1 MSIFLLILKII
12 GIILLSIISLLL
24 IIIALILFVPIR
36 YRIIANKFEDSDFYA
51 EIKLTWLLHFINI
64 LIKYTDDL
72 YYRVRVI
79 LIPIKKSDNLKKHKT
94 KKNDDKNIELCE
106 DKTINADEGI
116 NNGSDELKVISP
128 EQEENQIS
136 GCESINID
144 EVDETNED
152 ADNSD
157 DNKGIIY
164 KIRFI
169 LTKFFE
175 FLFNIKEKLNE
186 AYNTVVNIVKD
197 IDYYINALKD
207 ERNKKV
213 ISLCLSQA
221 SSIINNIKPKVFN
234 GNLTIGIDDPYTMG
248 QILSIYGILFPIIHD
263 KITINPVYDKEVIEG
278 DLYIKG
284 RISVFVLIRAA
295 IKIYFNRD
303 YKRMIKIFKK

>member
-79 LIPIKKSDNLKKHKT
+79 LIPIKKSDNLKKHKNNSKKTEPDPNDT
-94 KKNDDKNIELCE
+94 KSIDERENISDESANEDISDNEISKNKEEIVSTSDLDENDDDNI
-106 DKTINADEGI
+106 KFDE
-116 NNGSDELKVISP
+116 
-128 EQEENQIS
+128 
-136 GCESINID
+136 
-144 EVDETNED
+144 
-152 ADNSD
+152 
-157 DNKGIIY
+157 NKGIIY
-164 KIRFI
+164 KIRFV

-234 GNLTIGIDDPYTMG
+234 GNLTIGIDEPYTMG

>member
-79 LIPIKKSDNLKKHKT
+79 LIPIKKSDNLKKHKNNSKKTEPDPNDT
-94 KKNDDKNIELCE
+94 KSIDERENISDKSVNEDISDNEISKNKEEIVSTSDLDENDDDNI
-106 DKTINADEGI
+106 KFDE
-116 NNGSDELKVISP
+116 
-128 EQEENQIS
+128 
-136 GCESINID
+136 
-144 EVDETNED
+144 
-152 ADNSD
+152 
-157 DNKGIIY
+157 NKGIIY
-164 KIRFI
+164 KIRFV

-221 SSIINNIKPKVFN
+221 SSIINNIKPKIFN
-234 GNLTIGIDDPYTMG
+234 GNLTIGIDEPYTMG

>member
-79 LIPIKKSDNLKKHKT
+79 LIPIKKSDNLKKHKNNS
-94 KKNDDKNIELCE
+94 KKNEPYSDDTKSV
-106 DKTINADEGI
+106 DEGENI
-116 NNGSDELKVISP
+116 SDESA
-128 EQEENQIS
+128 
-136 GCESINID
+136 
-144 EVDETNED
+144 NED
-152 ADNSD
+152 ISDNEISKDKEEIVSTSD
-157 DNKGIIY
+157 LDENDDDNINFDENKGIIY
-164 KIRFI
+164 KIRFV

>member
-12 GIILLSIISLLL
+12 GIILLIIISLLL

-79 LIPIKKSDNLKKHKT
+79 LIPIKKSDNLKKHKKNS
-94 KKNDDKNIELCE
+94 KKNEPDSDDTKSI
-106 DKTINADEGI
+106 DEGENI
-116 NNGSDELKVISP
+116 SDESV
-128 EQEENQIS
+128 
-136 GCESINID
+136 
-144 EVDETNED
+144 NED
-152 ADNSD
+152 ISDNEISKDKEEIVSTSD
-157 DNKGIIY
+157 LDENDDDNINFDENKGIIY
-164 KIRFI
+164 KIRFV

-221 SSIINNIKPKVFN
+221 SSIINNIKPKIFN
-234 GNLTIGIDDPYTMG
+234 GNLTIGIDEPYTMG

>member
-79 LIPIKKSDNLKKHKT
+79 LIPIKKSDNLKKHKNNSKKPEPYSDDT
-94 KKNDDKNIELCE
+94 KSVDEGGNISDESANEDISDNEISKDNEEIVSTSDLDENDDDNI
-106 DKTINADEGI
+106 KFDE
-116 NNGSDELKVISP
+116 
-128 EQEENQIS
+128 
-136 GCESINID
+136 
-144 EVDETNED
+144 
-152 ADNSD
+152 
-157 DNKGIIY
+157 NKGIIY
-164 KIRFI
+164 KIRFV

-221 SSIINNIKPKVFN
+221 SSIINNIKPKIFN
-234 GNLTIGIDDPYTMG
+234 GNLTIGIDEPYTMG